1 MIQHIVNEDIQNKTD
16 EELVELAKTSPD
28 LYIFLVERYED
39 KILRY
44 IGRITNYP
52 KETVQDL
59 GQEIFLKAYENIN
72 DFDSELKFSSWLYRI
87 AHNHTISYWRKNKKE
102 QGTISW
108 DENESLKNIIESDED
123 LVRELDNK
131 LVGDRIKDV
140 LSLLKPIYKEVLVLK
155 YIEGKDYQEI
165 SDIIKKPMGT
175 VGTLILRAKKEF
187 REKWTT
193 NEKV

>member
-1 MIQHIVNEDIQNKTD
+1 MIQHIENEDIQNKTD

>member
-1 MIQHIVNEDIQNKTD
+1 MISNLDIVEKTD
-16 EELVELAKTSPD
+16 EELVEMAKASPD
-28 LYIFLVERYED
+28 SYFFLVERYSE

-87 AHNHTISYWRKNKKE
+87 AHNHTISFWRKNKKT

-108 DENESLKNIIESDED
+108 DENENLKNIIESDDD
-123 LVRELDNK
+123 LVGDLDNK
-131 LVGDRIKDV
+131 LVGDKIKKTLD
-140 LSLLKPIYKEVLVLK
+140 LLKPVYKEVLVLK

-187 REKWTT
+187 RGKWIID
-193 NEKV
+193 KKI

>member
-1 MIQHIVNEDIQNKTD
+1 MIQRIENEDIQNKTD

-87 AHNHTISYWRKNKKE
+87 AHNHTISFWRKNKKA

-140 LSLLKPIYKEVLVLK
+140 LGLLKPIYKEVLVLK

>member
-1 MIQHIVNEDIQNKTD
+1 MINQNIDVQNKTD

-28 LYIFLVERYED
+28 FYYFLVDRYEE

-52 KETVQDL
+52 KEVIQDL

-72 DFDSELKFSSWLYRI
+72 DFDPNLKFSSWLYRI
-87 AHNHTISYWRKNKKE
+87 AHNHTISYWRKYKRE

-108 DENESLKNIIESDED
+108 DENESLKNIIESDDD
-123 LVRELDNK
+123 LVRDLDNK
-131 LVGDRIKDV
+131 LVGDRIKEILDII
-140 LSLLKPIYKEVLVLK
+140 KPIYKEVLVLK

-187 REKWTT
+187 REKWLA
-193 NEKV
+193 NIKKV